1 MKDTYLIERLRSN
14 APQILEVLK
23 NAGVDV
29 SLYESLAAEM
39 AQKSEER
46 KKRAKTPITPERA
59 EINRQNRIKRAE
71 RQKAIA
77 ESERTYKSAI
87 FTAKVSAMAEDGLSF
102 IGQAQ
107 TLAKHIK
114 ELEEAEAARKAEE
127 HENNVKTAVTALNRL
142 KQLLDGFATNIIE
155 QEQKEEKT
163 AQNVYFAVK
172 TLKGLLGMVS
182 KDNPNVLKDERIK
195 ETKASFI
202 KFYCENWFLLLLG
215 LIDSEDLLFC
225 KKRASTRACYRRKV

>member
-39 AQKSEER
+39 AQKSEKR
-46 KKRAKTPITPERA
+46 KKRAKTPITPEKA

-71 RQKAIA
+71 RLKAVI
-77 ESERTYKSAI
+77 ESERAYKSAI
-87 FTAKVSAMAEDGLSF
+87 FTAKVSAMAEDGLSL

-142 KQLLDGFATNIIE
+142 KRLLDGFAASVIA

-182 KDNPNVLKDERIK
+182 KDNPNVLKEERIK

-202 KFYCENWFLLLLG
+202 KFYCENWFFLLLE
-215 LIDSEDLLFC
+215 LIDNEDLLFC
-225 KKRASTRACYRRKV
+225 KKHSSTRSVVRRKV